1 MKKQLFIVTSV
12 LAIATHAN
20 ASDFYVGGK
29 AGYSLLDNKCT
40 IGNLCEEE
48 DFAAGI
54 YGGLNANDY
63 FGFEVGYDWLGDFA
77 SDYGT
82 GTKVD
87 GGIEAFTF
95 APKLRYPMG
104 ALAVYGKAGVASV
117 RHDEFGRE
125 TSLMGALG
133 FDYKITDSL
142 TTRLEYQHINDV
154 FSDTLN
160 DKTNLDTLFLGLAYH
175 FGGSEPEAP
184 EPAVVVEEP
193 KEVVKV
199 EPKPEPKKE
208 TRLFKEFRT
217 GLFASDSVQLSQSSL
232 ADFDKIIESMAAFPQ
247 ATLKVV
253 GHTDATGSAEYNQQ
267 LSEKRAQ
274 AVADYIISNGV
285 DASRVQAVGAGMDN
299 PKASNKTAAGRT
311 ENRRVEVIIDEF
323 EYEVK

>member
-12 LAIATHAN
+12 LALATHAN

-29 AGYSLLDNKCT
+29 AGYSLLDSKCT
-40 IGNLCEEE
+40 ITDQCEEE

-63 FGFEVGYDWLGDFA
+63 FGFEIGYDWLGDFA

-82 GTKVD
+82 GAKVD

-104 ALAVYGKAGVASV
+104 ALAVYGKAGVAAL
-117 RHDEFGRE
+117 RHDEFDKE

-133 FDYKITDSL
+133 LDYKITDSL
-142 TTRLEYQHINDV
+142 TTRLEYQHINDI
-154 FSDTLN
+154 FSDSL
-160 DKTNLDTLFLGLAYH
+160 DEKTNLDTVFLGLAYH
-175 FGGSEPEAP
+175 FGGSEPEPAP
-184 EPAVVVEEP
+184 VVVEEP
-193 KEVVKV
+193 PKVVKV

-217 GLFASDSVQLSQSSL
+217 GLFESNSDKLSQNSL
-232 ADFDKIIESMAAFPQ
+232 TDFDQIIKSMATFPQ

-253 GHTDATGSAEYNQQ
+253 GHTDATGSAEYNQK
-267 LSEKRAQ
+267 LSERRAQ

-285 DASRVQAVGAGMDN
+285 DANRVQAIGAGMTE

-323 EYEVK
+323 EYEVN